1 MAISSDTIDHVT
13 LQHLVEA
20 GVVKGADVVGQPGG
34 WGIIIRYGV
43 TERALAAR
51 RGAIRIF
58 SRFET
63 LVNYLKGIGISQF
76 NVNAINYDP
85 ADKRSRPDS
94 SERMK
99 RTFDAADH
107 DKWFRVQVEKAVE
120 QANDPDTVWV
130 SHEEVQAMSLKR
142 RATWAKQTKGN
153 GA

>member
-1 MAISSDTIDHVT
+1 MATSSNTIDHVT

-20 GVVKGADVVGQPGG
+20 GAVRGADVVGQPGG
-34 WGIIIRYGV
+34 WGIVIKYGM

-63 LVNYLKGIGISQF
+63 LVNYLKSVGISQF
-76 NVNAINYDP
+76 NVNASNYDP

-99 RTFDAADH
+99 RTFDAAEH
-107 DKWFRVQVEKAVE
+107 DKWFREQVQEGIR
-120 QANDPDTVWV
+120 QADKPNTVWIHDADV
-130 SHEEVQAMSLKR
+130 KAMSAKR
-142 RATWAKQTKGN
+142 RTEWAKQAKGR
-153 GA
+153 AA